1 MKNPFVWI
9 GILVAGA
16 LAVFF
21 WQGGRPE
28 KHTPVAEV
36 ERQPMP
42 QPAEAPKVLYPIP
55 AQAPPPT
62 DEAATETPT
71 TEPATPLPELEDSDP
86 LMVDTLA
93 RFFPV
98 PRLDELFV
106 LNNLIKRIVVT
117 IDNLPRK
124 EVPLR
129 LLPTRPTPGS
139 FLVEGEGD
147 NAVISPKNALRYAPL
162 VNLFAAVDTSQA
174 LAVYIRLY
182 PLFQQAYRELGYP
195 DGYFNDR
202 LVEVIDHLLATPE
215 VEQPVRLKPH
225 IQRFRYADPQLE
237 ALSAGQKLM
246 IRIGPDN
253 AGKIKEKL
261 ADWRQKL
268 TR

>member
-1 MKNPFVWI
+1 MKNPFVWV
-9 GILVAGA
+9 GILAVGA

-21 WQGGRPE
+21 WQGSRPE
-28 KHTPVAEV
+28 KQIAVTEV

-42 QPAEAPKVLYPIP
+42 QPPAPPKVLYPIP
-55 AQAPPPT
+55 LPAPVAESPTEAPAEEPPP
-62 DEAATETPT
+62 
-71 TEPATPLPELEDSDP
+71 PLPELEESDP
-86 LMVDTLA
+86 LMIETLS

-129 LLPTRPTPGS
+129 LLPTRPAQGS

-147 NAVISPKNALRYAPL
+147 NAVISPKNYQRYSPL
-162 VNLFAAVDTSQA
+162 VNLFVAVDTSQA
-174 LAVYIRLY
+174 AGVYIRLY
-182 PLFQQAYRELGYP
+182 PLFQEAYRDLGYP

-202 LVEVIDHLLATPE
+202 LVQVIDHLLATPE

-225 IQRFRYADPQLE
+225 ITRFRYADPQLE

-246 IRIGPDN
+246 IRIGPEN

-261 ADWRQKL
+261 MDWRQKL
-268 TR
+268 TS